1 MAIRQKVIFFFC
13 ALGALF
19 VLFVPK
25 SFAAQTGG
33 EDIQWAFL
41 TFGLFGGLALFLYGI
56 EMMSDGMKKTA
67 GDGLRSV
74 LAALTRNRVIALL
87 AGAFVTMIVQSSSA
101 TTVMLVS
108 FVQAQLMTFAQ
119 SLGVILGSDIGT
131 TVTAQLIAFKLTD
144 YAMLMIAVGFLMR
157 MVGPNDKVKNF
168 GEFILGFGILFYGM
182 KVMSDTMKPLR
193 TFPAFIDFLKTL
205 ENPFLGLL
213 VGSLFTGLIQSS
225 AAFIGI
231 VIVLAE
237 QGFIPLE
244 AGIPMIFG
252 ANIGTCITAGLASIG
267 TTREAKRVALAHV
280 LFKICGVILFLPW
293 IPLFTD
299 VIRELAAQYG
309 SGPARQIANA
319 HTIFNVSIA
328 LIFLPFT
335 TLFAKLIM
343 KILPNKP
350 DDIAMQ
356 LTVKHLD
363 DAVILSPALAID
375 LARAEIS
382 RMARIVY
389 RMLEAFLTPFLTDK
403 PTQDIYRPKL
413 STVKG
418 IETRELKV
426 NYLHTKI
433 TDYLLRLGGQELS
446 RSQTLELYGM
456 LSIVKELETIGDI
469 LLRNMIPLIGKKRS
483 SKFDFS
489 DEGKAELERYH
500 KKMILQIRRL
510 EDAFTEK
517 NTQRA
522 RKIMDREGK
531 YLEMESLYRERH
543 LERVCQSREE
553 SVQTHEI
560 HMELMGLMTEIII
573 HTTSIAKTFFEHV
586 EQIDE

>member
-157 MVGPNDKVKNF
+157 MVGPNDKVKNL

-237 QGFIPLE
+237 QSFIPLE